1 VDTKFKKFN
10 IYLLYK
16 LMENHL
22 TSMLNQGPII
32 KNYSPISSKGG
43 ARKRKSRRFK
53 SRKNKTNKSRTRRR
67 YH

>member
-1 VDTKFKKFN
+1 
-10 IYLLYK
+10 
-16 LMENHL
+16 MENHL